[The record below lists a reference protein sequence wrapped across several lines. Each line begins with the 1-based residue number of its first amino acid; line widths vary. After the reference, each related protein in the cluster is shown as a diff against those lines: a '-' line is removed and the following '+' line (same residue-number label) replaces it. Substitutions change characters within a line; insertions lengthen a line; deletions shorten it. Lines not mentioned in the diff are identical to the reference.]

1 MKLLVHCA
9 VSDVRALIFKK
20 VSEFTSDNVVAVEL
34 AQLEADFKSAFYYL
48 SVLLVVVDFSPSCSF
63 LPSRPSITSST
74 AF

>member
-9 VSDVRALIFKK
+9 VSDVRALIFNK

-34 AQLEADFKSAFYYL
+34 AQLEADIKSAFYYL
-48 SVLLVVVDFSPSCSF
+48 SVLSVVVDFSSSCS
-63 LPSRPSITSST
+63 LSPSKPFITSSA